1 MDSVQPKFPQRLLL
15 FFFVA
20 ETRYF
25 RYKFLKA
32 PDPHHPIN
40 QLKRVCVPLVDK
52 IEESKVAYLSNL
64 LTAPKKS
71 RNSSFLT
78 TSMIIS
84 ANVAGGNAPI
94 SFLLMPES

>member
-1 MDSVQPKFPQRLLL
+1 MDSVQPEFPQRLL
-15 FFFVA
+15 FFFLVA

-25 RYKFLKA
+25 RHKLLKT
-32 PDPHHPIN
+32 PDPYHPID
-40 QLKRVCVPLVDK
+40 QFKRICIPLVHE
-52 IEESKVAYLSNL
+52 IEESEIAYLSNL

-71 RNSSFLT
+71 LNSSFLI

-94 SFLLMPES
+94 SFFVMPES